1 MDSNE
6 QFIVEII
13 IILAVTFAVFKL
25 FRKHIDPIK
34 RLTTWFVIFFVMI
47 GAVQIGNRYI
57 LEAELLPAQWAH
69 LPLQALTT
77 AILILYVPIREE
89 KPDERPASS
98 EDDRGKAPPLNDP
111 TLVPK
116 RNAPKRKF
124 RKK

>member
-1 MDSNE
+1 MDPNE

-57 LEAELLPAQWAH
+57 LEAGLLPEQWAH

-89 KPDERPASS
+89 KPDERAGSS
-98 EDDRGKAPPLNDP
+98 ELEKETPPINDP